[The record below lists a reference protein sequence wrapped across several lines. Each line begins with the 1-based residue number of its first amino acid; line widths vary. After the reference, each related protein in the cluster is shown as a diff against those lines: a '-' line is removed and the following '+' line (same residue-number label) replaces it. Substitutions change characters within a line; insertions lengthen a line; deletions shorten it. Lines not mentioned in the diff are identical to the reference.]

1 MSDHSSSPPSSNK
14 KIAPENFIFGLNALL
29 HVFILTAF
37 LVIFYQVVVT
47 KLETDAIKNELT
59 RTLNKSLP
67 QMFAEIDDQDNTL
80 KSFLRNLQQ
89 TNILDKFET
98 LYAKPDPST
107 TSWNSWLF
115 LAAYGVVGGLFLVV
129 LTVVV
134 VTWLFDIDIKLA
146 ALLRENATLF
156 IAIGI
161 VELVFFLTIAL
172 KYAPAPPSYLTQEVA
187 NAIKRL

>member
-1 MSDHSSSPPSSNK
+1 MSDSPPRSEK
-14 KIAPENFIFGLNALL
+14 TEAPPNFIFGFNALL

-47 KLETDAIKNELT
+47 KLETDAIKSELT

-67 QMFAEIDDQDNTL
+67 QLFADIDTGDTL
-80 KSFLRNLQQ
+80 KSFLNNLQQ
-89 TNILDKFET
+89 TDILDKFEI
-98 LYAKPDPST
+98 LYSKPDVAT

-115 LAAYGVVGGLFLVV
+115 LAAYGVIGGLFLIVV
-129 LTVVV
+129 TVVF
-134 VTWLFDIDIKLA
+134 VTWIFGIDIHLV
-146 ALLRENATLF
+146 ALLRENTTLF

-172 KYAPAPPSYLTQEVA
+172 KYAPAPPSYLMQEVA
-187 NAIKRL
+187 KAVKRL

>member
-1 MSDHSSSPPSSNK
+1 MSDSPSSPPSSAK
-14 KIAPENFIFGLNALL
+14 KEASPNFIFGFNALL

-47 KLETDAIKNELT
+47 KLETDAIKSELT
-59 RTLNKSLP
+59 HTLNKSLP
-67 QMFAEIDDQDNTL
+67 QLFANIDTDDTL

-89 TNILDKFET
+89 TDILDKFET
-98 LYAKPDPST
+98 LYSKPDPST
-107 TSWNSWLF
+107 ISWNSWLF
-115 LAAYGVVGGLFLVV
+115 LVAYGVIGGLFLVV
-129 LTVVV
+129 VTVVL
-134 VTWLFDIDIKLA
+134 VTWTFGIDIHLV
-146 ALLRENATLF
+146 ALLRENTTLF

-172 KYAPAPPSYLTQEVA
+172 NYAPAPPSYLTQEVA